1 MRQWSFNFE
10 NEAQWAE
17 FVKEHDL
24 AEKKSLL
31 VQVSCQADEER
42 LTSVRDSVKKLL
54 PDAVIVGA
62 SSVSQLYEG
71 KLRQNCIILSITYF
85 EKSRISLF
93 EYNLSSA
100 SEGDHDILARSLASQ
115 TEEDTKG
122 ILLLTNAVKFEI
134 EEFIKSCNR
143 RISHIPIFG
152 GIASDNEPFENF
164 LVFSQNAVFKEE
176 GIVAVLLHGESLQ
189 INCNYYFDWVPIG
202 REFTVTKAEGR
213 YLYELDGRQIKDIYT
228 KYFGPMCDNKFHK
241 VTMAHPLIRK
251 SDEFGSVA
259 RALIKLE
266 NDRGFFTGEF
276 EVGDSV
282 QIGFGHYKRMMSR
295 YESMPEVYRDLPA
308 KVAWYYICVSYEN
321 GYTDI
326 LRRSAELFQNPSDIF
341 GTITFGEFSHKNGKN
356 MYHNFTLTR
365 VALTESDDAR
375 LKLKR
380 LEPELDNKDELL
392 ATLSTLVTS
401 STYEIVDLNRHL
413 EIEVEK
419 RTKELAE
426 LNASLERRIALEVK
440 KNREKD
446 KLLYHQSKLAS
457 MGEMINNIAHQ
468 WRQPLNIIA
477 LVMQD
482 LSLKARVGNISKEAI
497 IHAEKKIHN
506 TLKYLS
512 DTIDDFRKYAS
523 NGHDYEHPGAFE
535 VCRTIRDTVRL
546 VSVVLED
553 EKIKIKLMLP
563 EQEAIV
569 KGSANDLKQVLLNL
583 IYNAVDALKEAKVQE
598 PLIKLEVKYNESVN
612 ISVRDNA
619 GGIDKRII
627 HKIFEPYFTTK
638 YKARGTGLGLY
649 MSKMIVEKRL
659 HGRISARNTS
669 RGASFWV
676 ELPILRA

>member
-1 MRQWSFNFE
+1 MRQWSFNFKSRSE
-10 NEAQWAE
+10 WAE
-17 FVKEHDL
+17 FVKTNEL
-24 AEKKSLL
+24 ADKEPLL
-31 VQVSCQADEER
+31 VQVSCMTD
-42 LTSVRDSVKKLL
+42 DSGLNGLRESIREYL
-54 PDAVIVGA
+54 PNAVVVGA
-62 SSVSQLYEG
+62 SSITQLYGGELI
-71 KLRQNCIILSITYF
+71 KDSVVLSITYF
-85 EKSRISLF
+85 EKSDISLF
-93 EYNLSSA
+93 ER
-100 SEGDHDILARSLASQ
+100 EVDRFDGDYDLLASSIASM
-115 TEEDTKG
+115 TGEDTKG
-122 ILLLTNAVKFEI
+122 ILLFTNAVKFDI
-134 EEFIKSCNR
+134 EQFIKSCNR
-143 RISHIPIFG
+143 YIAHIPIFG
-152 GIASDNEPFENF
+152 GIASDYEPYENF
-164 LVFSQNAVFKEE
+164 LVFSHNRVFKKE
-176 GIVAVLLHGESLQ
+176 GIVAVLMHGDSLQ
-189 INCNYYFDWVPIG
+189 VNCSHYFDWVPIG
-202 REFTVTKAEGR
+202 KEFDVTKAEGR
-213 YLYELDGRQIKDIYT
+213 YLYELDGREITEIYT

-251 SDEFGSVA
+251 SPEFGPVA
-259 RALIKLE
+259 RALLKLE
-266 NDRGFFTGEF
+266 DERGFFTGEF
-276 EVGDSV
+276 ETGDRV

-295 YESMPEVYRDLPA
+295 YESMPEVYKDLPA

-321 GYTDI
+321 GYMDI
-326 LRRSAELFQNPSDIF
+326 LRRSAELFKNPSDIF
-341 GTITFGEFSHKNGKN
+341 GTITFGEFTHKNGRN
-356 MYHNFTLTR
+356 LYHNFTLTR
-365 VALTESDDAR
+365 VALSENEDAR
-375 LKLKR
+375 LRLKR
-380 LEPELDNKDELL
+380 LEPELDSKDELL
-392 ATLSTLVTS
+392 STLSTLVTS
-401 STYEIVDLNRHL
+401 STYEIVELNRHL
-413 EIEVEK
+413 EIEVQK

-482 LSLKARVGNISKEAI
+482 LSLKARVSEVSKEAI
-497 IHAEKKIHN
+497 LHAEKKIHD

-523 NGHDYEHPGAFE
+523 SGNDYEHTGAFE

-553 EKIKIKLMLP
+553 EKIKLKLMLP

-583 IYNAVDALKEAKVQE
+583 IYNAVDVLKETKPKE
-598 PLIKLEVKYNESVN
+598 PLIKLEVKYNDCVN
-612 ISVRDNA
+612 ISVRDNG

-638 YKARGTGLGLY
+638 YQARGTGLGLY

-669 RGASFWV
+669 RGASFWI
-676 ELPILRA
+676 ELPVLRA

>member
-1 MRQWSFNFE
+1 MRQWSFNFKSMSE
-10 NEAQWAE
+10 WAE
-17 FVKEHDL
+17 FVKTNEL
-24 AEKKSLL
+24 ADKEPLL
-31 VQVSCQADEER
+31 VQVSCMTDDKG
-42 LTSVRDSVKKLL
+42 LNNLRDSVKEYL
-54 PDAVIVGA
+54 PDAVVVGV
-62 SSVSQLYEG
+62 SSVTQLYGGELI
-71 KLRQNCIILSITYF
+71 KDSVILSITHF
-85 EKSRISLF
+85 EKSEISLF
-93 EYNLSSA
+93 ERDVDRF
-100 SEGDHDILARSLASQ
+100 SEGDYDLLASSLASR
-115 TEEDTKG
+115 TKEDTKG
-122 ILLLTNAVKFEI
+122 ILLFTNAVKFDI
-134 EEFIKSCNR
+134 EQFIKSCNR
-143 RISHIPIFG
+143 YIAHIPIFG
-152 GIASDNEPFENF
+152 GIASDNKPYENF
-164 LVFSQNAVFKEE
+164 LVFSHNRVFKKE
-176 GIVAVLLHGESLQ
+176 GIVAVLMHGESLQ
-189 INCNYYFDWVPIG
+189 INCSYYFDWVPIG
-202 REFTVTKAEGR
+202 KEFNVTKAEGR
-213 YLYELDGRQIKDIYT
+213 YLYELDGMEIKEIYT

-251 SDEFGSVA
+251 SADFGPVA
-259 RALIKLE
+259 RALLKLDE
-266 NDRGFFTGEF
+266 DRGLFTGEF
-276 EVGDSV
+276 ETGDRV
-282 QIGFGHYKRMMSR
+282 QIGFGHYKRMISR

-308 KVAWYYICVSYEN
+308 KAAWYYICVSYEN
-321 GYTDI
+321 GYMDI
-326 LRRSAELFQNPSDIF
+326 LRRSAELFQNPGDIF
-341 GTITFGEFSHKNGKN
+341 GTITFGEFTHKNGRN
-356 MYHNFTLTR
+356 LYHNFTLTR
-365 VALTESDDAR
+365 VALTESEGAR

-380 LEPELDNKDELL
+380 LEPELDSKDELL
-392 ATLSTLVTS
+392 STLSTLVTS
-401 STYEIVDLNRHL
+401 STYEIVELNRHL

-482 LSLKARVGNISKEAI
+482 LSLKARVGDLSKEAI
-497 IHAEKKIHN
+497 IHAEKKIHD

-523 NGHDYEHPGAFE
+523 SGNDYEHPGAFE

-553 EKIKIKLMLP
+553 EKIKLRLMLP

-583 IYNAVDALKEAKVQE
+583 IYNAVDALKEAKPQE

-612 ISVRDNA
+612 ISVRDNG

-638 YKARGTGLGLY
+638 YQARGTGLGLY

-669 RGASFWV
+669 CGASFWI